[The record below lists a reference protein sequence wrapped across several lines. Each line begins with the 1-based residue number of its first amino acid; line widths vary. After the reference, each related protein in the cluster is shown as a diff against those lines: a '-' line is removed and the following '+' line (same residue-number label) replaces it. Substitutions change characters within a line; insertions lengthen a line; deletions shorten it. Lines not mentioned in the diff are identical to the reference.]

1 MPDPHYDPDVFRH
14 REMTEKVIGVFY
26 DVYNEL
32 GFGFLESVYQEAMIV
47 ALQQVGLKISR
58 QVRLPVYFRGRPI
71 ADFVA
76 DIVVNDSVILEL
88 KAVEGLVAIHES
100 QLLNYLKATEIEV
113 GLLLNF
119 GPKPQVKRRAF
130 ANDRKRLRPKIE
142 HEMEQPHDEEDED
155 TIKTN
160 P

>member
-32 GFGFLESVYQEAMIV
+32 GFGFLESVYQESLAI
-47 ALQQVGLKISR
+47 ALEEAGFVVGRL
-58 QVRLPVYFRGRPI
+58 VRLPVWFRGRKVG
-71 ADFVA
+71 DFVA
-76 DIVVNDSVILEL
+76 DIIVNGLVVLEL
-88 KAVEGLVAIHES
+88 KAVDALAGVHES

-130 ANDRKRLRPKIE
+130 ANNRKRLRPKIE
-142 HEMEQPHDEEDED
+142 HEMEQPHDEDDED
-155 TIKTN
+155 TIKTKS
-160 P
+160 